1 MPDHYRKRLG
11 VLEDNTD
18 AALATS
24 YQNNDR
30 QAIYAHRLE
39 KTIIVAA
46 AAIVE
51 AIWKSRY

>member
-24 YQNNDR
+24 YRNNDR
-30 QAIYAHRLE
+30 QAIFAHRLE

-51 AIWKSRY
+51 AIWKSRF